1 MPQQVARRSP
11 ASMRRSLRETRRR
24 GGQNESEAPAPTG
37 RELALVQQ
45 RWADRNGIRQVC
57 VQVMATLFQEH
68 DGLGGGSIP
77 LDTYDALPDR
87 VKTSKALAARR
98 KQQAAAAQAAEDEAW
113 EASCRPPLQS
123 RSGRRRGASCSS
135 SPLGARSTR
144 TGTSGAGECRV

>member
-1 MPQQVARRSP
+1 
-11 ASMRRSLRETRRR
+11 MRRSLRETVRETRRR

-113 EASCRPPLQS
+113 EASCRPPPPKQKWEKEGRLLQQQPTGGKVDAN
-123 RSGRRRGASCSS
+123 RNKWSG
-135 SPLGARSTR
+135 
-144 TGTSGAGECRV
+144 